1 MGLSGSVAIVLY
13 VRARRRE
20 VQHGRVATPRIIQ
33 RQLELQLP
41 WGRPDEASVASRAE
55 TPGVEAA
62 SRSVRDAAPEPDP
75 DEGYSSAGAAHRL
88 RGGRCV
94 RAGGFVTAREAT
106 PRAAGAFARC
116 IVCLPVRRA
125 LL

>member
-1 MGLSGSVAIVLY
+1 MPPVCARLN
-13 VRARRRE
+13 VR
-20 VQHGRVATPRIIQ
+20 
-33 RQLELQLP
+33 
-41 WGRPDEASVASRAE
+41 GRPLASRPFAHGLRANG
-55 TPGVEAA
+55 PVLRGRRASSQGRSVWYAARIVSAAA
-62 SRSVRDAAPEPDP
+62 S
-75 DEGYSSAGAAHRL
+75 SSASEGAYVTPLSTSSAPAL
-88 RGGRCV
+88 VALAASAV